1 MSRTGLESFLFRFD
15 KDPARQEAL
24 KAGSADSFAGFELDE
39 NERRVLLER
48 DVATL
53 YEWGVHPLLIRNF
66 AGTLGIK
73 YVAEYR
79 KRGLQQ

>member
-1 MSRTGLESFLFRFD
+1 VSRSGLESFLFRFD
-15 KDPARQEAL
+15 KEPARQEAF
-24 KAGSADSFAGFELDE
+24 KAGSPASLDGFELDE
-39 NERRVLLER
+39 SERRVLLER

-73 YVAEYR
+73 YVNEYR
-79 KRGLQQ
+79 NRGLKP

>member
-1 MSRTGLESFLFRFD
+1 MSRSGVESFLFRFD
-15 KDPARQEAL
+15 KEPMRQEAFN
-24 KAGSADSFAGFELDE
+24 AGRDEGFAGVELDE
-39 NERRVLLER
+39 NERRVLAER

-53 YEWGVHPLLIRNF
+53 YEWGIHPLLIRNF

-79 KRGLQQ
+79 KRGLTT